1 MSETGVQQL
10 SIRLQAKI

>member
-1 MSETGVQQL
+1 MSETGVQEL